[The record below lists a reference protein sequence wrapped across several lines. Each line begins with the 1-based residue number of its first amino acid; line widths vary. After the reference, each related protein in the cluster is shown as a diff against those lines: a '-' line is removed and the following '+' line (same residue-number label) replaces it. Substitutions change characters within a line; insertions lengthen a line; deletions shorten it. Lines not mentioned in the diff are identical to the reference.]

1 MLYDVHRIDEKSWH
15 TKTSYLSLD
24 TSFLDSYHP
33 VPFFTDNLTRSPT
46 HTHKLGALRTHSHTQ
61 TPRMKRTLEVC
72 VDNADDLAAAVAGG
86 AGRIELCAALGVGG
100 LTPAGSL
107 MRRAGVLQ
115 RHTGVP
121 VYAMVRPHAGGDLA
135 WSVAD
140 TAQMLD
146 DIDCARDAGLAGV
159 VLGACCL
166 PAPASGGGTQQLLD
180 MATLRLLAARA
191 RSAGLGT
198 TLHRAFDLAV
208 SVDPDADADAGAR
221 VAEAVAAAVELGF
234 ERILT
239 SGGRA
244 TAAEGLAV
252 LRRARA
258 AARGRIAIMPG
269 AGIHAGNAALFAE
282 FDQLHASCSVPVP
295 VPAGGSRGLE
305 LGFGEQRVLSPA
317 SLRDLLAAM
326 DAMP

>member
-1 MLYDVHRIDEKSWH
+1 
-15 TKTSYLSLD
+15 
-24 TSFLDSYHP
+24 
-33 VPFFTDNLTRSPT
+33 
-46 HTHKLGALRTHSHTQ
+46 
-61 TPRMKRTLEVC
+61 MKRTLEVC

-86 AGRIELCAALGVGG
+86 AGRIELCAALGMGG

-107 MRRAGVLQ
+107 MRQAGTLQ
-115 RHTGVP
+115 RRARVP
-121 VYAMVRPHAGGDLA
+121 VYAMVRPHAGSDLT
-135 WSVAD
+135 WSAAD

-159 VLGACCL
+159 VLGACC
-166 PAPASGGGTQQLLD
+166 PTCTGDSGDGTQQQLD
-180 MATLRLLAARA
+180 VATLRLLVARA

-208 SVDPDADADAGAR
+208 SADPDTDADADADAR
-221 VAEAVAAAVELGF
+221 VAEAVAVAVELGF

-239 SGGRA
+239 SGGHA

-282 FDQLHASCSVPVP
+282 FDQLHASCSVPAP
-295 VPAGGSRGLE
+295 APAGGSKGLE
-305 LGFGEQRVLSPA
+305 LGFGGRRVLSPA

>member
-1 MLYDVHRIDEKSWH
+1 M
-15 TKTSYLSLD
+15 
-24 TSFLDSYHP
+24 
-33 VPFFTDNLTRSPT
+33 
-46 HTHKLGALRTHSHTQ
+46 
-61 TPRMKRTLEVC
+61 
-72 VDNADDLAAAVAGG
+72 DNADDLAAALAGG

-107 MRRAGVLQ
+107 MRQAGALQ
-115 RHTGVP
+115 RRTRVP
-121 VYAMVRPHAGGDLA
+121 VYAMVRPHAGSDLA
-135 WSVAD
+135 WSAAD

-159 VLGACCL
+159 VLGACC
-166 PAPASGGGTQQLLD
+166 PACIGDGGGGTRQQLD
-180 MATLRLLAARA
+180 VATLRLLVARA
-191 RSAGLGT
+191 HSAGLGT

-208 SVDPDADADAGAR
+208 GVDPDTEADTDADADAR

-295 VPAGGSRGLE
+295 APAGGSKGLE
-305 LGFGEQRVLSPA
+305 LGFGGRRVLSPA